1 MDKTGKITKSQL
13 SLTRKNPF
21 ATVMGKLVH
30 MRKSGSADILI
41 EEANPLFVD
50 LCPSYNKQVLGKNL
64 LGIFPE
70 FAAVM
75 NDPIIKGAVTGDL
88 FSGASFDVY
97 LSIPQVG
104 VKVYFSKPDDAT
116 LSFMIKPDDET
127 TELHTYQ
134 SESQLQF
141 LNSIFNA
148 FGVDPEKNI
157 RTIVAKTNEVLKGVC
172 ALYNRYDESEKSLF
186 AWSSDNVPEDIN
198 RRDKPDGHIC
208 YEAVI
213 KVGKGTVAISDI
225 HDTPFYMSDP
235 FVNKYNLRSY
245 LGHPVFVDGKAVGSL
260 CILDTS
266 VRHFTET
273 EKRTIAALAIALSLE
288 HKRYFLE
295 QNLTNAVAEAKHANE
310 AKSQFLS
317 NMSHEIRTPLNGI
330 MGFSEILINEESDPK
345 KRWMLE
351 LIEESGKQLTK
362 IVNDVFDYSAAD
374 SGKIVLRTGHFNLPE
389 LVDETVSYFI
399 KDAQRKG
406 INVIVDHTQVN
417 HAALEGDYFKLSQIL
432 VNLLS
437 NAIKFTEKGSVSVQV
452 STRKEKNRIMAHFI
466 VTDTGVGIHSEDME
480 MIFDDFK
487 QVEYYLTKRIKG
499 TGIGLTTTRK
509 IVEFLGGNIT
519 AESKHGE
526 GSRFT
531 VVLPF
536 SEQPT
541 QGSYK
546 AKPDM
551 AEPKPTLEK
560 KVNILLAEDNETN
573 QFLIR
578 AITKSENWNIVVVDN
593 GEKAVEEYKKGFF
606 HLILMD
612 VQMPVMNGYE
622 ATRIIRE
629 IEKGKAIHTPIIAL
643 TAYAMKDDREMCLN
657 AGMDDYIS
665 KPFKRQEFIDIIS
678 QRLKTV

>member
-1 MDKTGKITKSQL
+1 MDKIEKNTKAQL
-13 SLTRKNPF
+13 PYTRKNPF

-30 MRKSGSADILI
+30 MHKPGSTDLLI
-41 EEANPLFVD
+41 EEANTPFIE
-50 LCPSYNKQVLGKNL
+50 LCPSGKKQVVGKTL

-75 NDPIIKGAVTGDL
+75 NDPVITGGVTGEL

-97 LSIPQVG
+97 ISATQVNL
-104 VKVYFSKPDDAT
+104 KVYFSKPDQDT
-116 LSFMIKPDDET
+116 MSLVIKTDDGRSGLQVNHADSQINL
-127 TELHTYQ
+127 LH
-134 SESQLQF
+134 SVF
-141 LNSIFNA
+141 LE

-157 RTIVAKTNEVLKGVC
+157 ETIVAKTNEVLQGVC
-172 ALYNRYDESEKSLF
+172 SLYNRYDEKEKSIF
-186 AWSSDNVPEDIN
+186 TWKGENTPNDFSQKDDAE
-198 RRDKPDGHIC
+198 GHIC

-213 KVGKGTVAISDI
+213 RKGKGTVAIPDI
-225 HDTPFYMSDP
+225 HGTPFFHSDP
-235 FVNKYNLRSY
+235 NVKKYFLRSY
-245 LGHPVFVDGKAVGSL
+245 IGHPVIVDGKAVGSL
-260 CILDTS
+260 CVFDTK
-266 VRHFTET
+266 VRHFSET
-273 EKRTIAALAIALSLE
+273 EKKTIAALAIALSLE

-295 QNLTNAVAEAKHANE
+295 QNLTSAVAQAKQASE

-351 LIEESGKQLTK
+351 LIEESGQQLTK

-374 SGKIVLRTGHFNLPE
+374 SGKIVLRTGDFNLPA
-389 LVDETVSYFI
+389 LVEETVSFFL
-399 KDAQRKG
+399 KDAQSKG
-406 INVIVDHTQVN
+406 ISVLVDHSKVQ
-417 HAALEGDYFKLSQIL
+417 HIALEGDYFKLSQIL

-437 NAIKFTEKGSVSVQV
+437 NAIKFTEEGSVSLHAA
-452 STRKEKNRIMAHFI
+452 TRKENNKIMAEI
-466 VTDTGVGIHSEDME
+466 VVSDTGIGIQSEDME

-499 TGIGLTTTRK
+499 TGIGLATTRK
-509 IVEFLGGNIT
+509 IVDFLGGKIT
-519 AESKHGE
+519 AESEHGK

-536 SEQPT
+536 SEQPVQRRDDT
-541 QGSYK
+541 EKERGNSEPPQK
-546 AKPDM
+546 KP
-551 AEPKPTLEK
+551 
-560 KVNILLAEDNETN
+560 VNILLAEDNETN
-573 QFLIR
+573 QFLIK

-593 GEKAVEEYKKGFF
+593 GEQAVEEYKKETF

-622 ATRIIRE
+622 ATRIIRQM
-629 IEKGKAIHTPIIAL
+629 EKGKGIHTPIIAL

-678 QRLKTV
+678 EKLRVV